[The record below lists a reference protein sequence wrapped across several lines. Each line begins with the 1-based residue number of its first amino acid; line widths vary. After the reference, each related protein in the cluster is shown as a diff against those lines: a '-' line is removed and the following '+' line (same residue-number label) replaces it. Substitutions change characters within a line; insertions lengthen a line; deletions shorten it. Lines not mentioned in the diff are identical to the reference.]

1 MVIYTFICCSVHGGA
16 AHVLKHGCGDFG
28 KEVTGPL
35 PLGFYEADTASS
47 VKMHNFDGKTF
58 QRNVTNTVQGTS
70 NTQIY
75 QLFILPQS
83 L

>member
-1 MVIYTFICCSVHGGA
+1 MIYTFICCSAHGGA
-16 AHVLKHGCGDFG
+16 ARVLKHGCGDFC

-35 PLGFYEADTASS
+35 PLCFCEADTASS
-47 VKMHNFDGKTF
+47 VKMHNNFDGKTF

-75 QLFILPQS
+75 QLFILPQ
-83 L
+83 LL